1 MLAFLSLPDREGL
14 DLLSR
19 TAEGEERI
27 GLNESR
33 GWNYGY
39 SGRARR
45 GGGREGLMID
55 FWGCSR
61 GAEQQLREGRGA
73 CLRRE
78 SMDDGRWTG
87 ATQGRPVTQR
97 RGAASG
103 TAQGS
108 ECRAGGT
115 DTHTQQL
122 CRTRGKEGTSG
133 RCLLA
138 GDCAVPGFNEG
149 LEASNKLPM
158 LPLCAVAASREGK
171 AAQCKGQRAT
181 ETSQQFLTSP
191 HLSSMPPSYH
201 TYVVPHTLQRLFALS
216 RPPRRKC
223 LVSKYCVVRYC
234 SPPVSVRPLWPV
246 FSASRTCV
254 LCCDTCH
261 SLTYGVGRRP

>member
-1 MLAFLSLPDREGL
+1 MVGCWRKGMLAVLSLPDREGL
-14 DLLSR
+14 DLLYR
-19 TAEGEERI
+19 TAEGGERI

-97 RGAASG
+97 RRAASG
-103 TAQGS
+103 TAQ
-108 ECRAGGT
+108 RVQGGG
-115 DTHTQQL
+115 DGHTHTQQP
-122 CRTRGKEGTSG
+122 CRTWGKEGTSG
-133 RCLLA
+133 RCLLT

-191 HLSSMPPSYH
+191 HLSSMPISYH
-201 TYVVPHTLQRLFALS
+201 TYAVPHTLQRLFALS
-216 RPPRRKC
+216 RPPRRKS
-223 LVSKYCVVRYC
+223 LVSK
-234 SPPVSVRPLWPV
+234 
-246 FSASRTCV
+246 
-254 LCCDTCH
+254 
-261 SLTYGVGRRP
+261 